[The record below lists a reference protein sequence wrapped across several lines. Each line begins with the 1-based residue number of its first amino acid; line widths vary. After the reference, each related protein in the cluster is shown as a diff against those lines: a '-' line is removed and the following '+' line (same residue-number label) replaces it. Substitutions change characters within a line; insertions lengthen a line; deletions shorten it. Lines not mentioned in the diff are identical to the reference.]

1 MMTGVPQG
9 YKSQA
14 EVMKMFGVSR
24 FVLYIYIPIPGAR
37 LQSDAAV
44 SDGES
49 GQSSGHGQKQ
59 RSGRQGLVIN
69 TEM

>member
-14 EVMKMFGVSR
+14 EVKMFGVSR
-24 FVLYIYIPIPGAR
+24 FVLHIYIPIPGAR

-49 GQSSGHGQKQ
+49 GQSSGYTQKQ
-59 RSGRQGLVIN
+59 HSGRQGLVNN